1 MIGKNNWLTV
11 ATTEFKTATIFNTQ
25 IVAWIISTD
34 VAVSISTELVLKSK
48 YATMVV
54 TRSMEENKESTD
66 RVLIL

>member
-54 TRSMEENKESTD
+54 ARSMEENKESTD